1 MVGWLARGAR
11 DSHATEPN
19 VVGMSAVRVC
29 SLTATGMPWPGE
41 LAPVGE
47 CSILPL
53 RPRQAGVNVG
63 REAGVRRGAGAVV
76 RLDPSQV
83 AANQLGGLDLPARI
97 AP

>member
-1 MVGWLARGAR
+1 VVLDGDR
-11 DSHATEPN
+11 D
-19 VVGMSAVRVC
+19 AV
-29 SLTATGMPWPGE
+29 TWPGE

-47 CSILPL
+47 CSILLL

-63 REAGVRRGAGAVV
+63 REDGVRRGAGAVL